1 MKTLRFQ
8 LRVGWRNE
16 WEDKLTEFIRERIKE
31 AREEKGLSQRELA
44 KIIERSN
51 AYISQVE
58 RGLMDAGV
66 IDLVAVSFALDKPI
80 KYFLPLDE
88 KTEGEL
94 DWQEQQL
101 IEQFRKIGDD
111 ALKAAAVKHV
121 AELAKLDKKPKGK
134 K

>member
-8 LRVGWRNE
+8 LRVGWRSE
-16 WEDKLTEFIRERIKE
+16 WEDKLTDFIRERIKQ
-31 AREEKGLSQRELA
+31 ARGEKGLSQRELA

-88 KTEGEL
+88 KTAGEL

-111 ALKAAAVKHV
+111 ALKGAAVKHV